1 MNRRSFFKYASK
13 AVASF
18 WLVPLMYRKGSEAVA
33 QEKPPLSES
42 DPTAQELGYKEDN
55 TKVDTTKFPKKAG
68 EAGKNQ
74 KCSLCKFYSAIDAKH
89 GDCTIFVNNTV
100 TANGWCSYWEQR
112 A

>member
-1 MNRRSFFKYASK
+1 MNRRRFFKCASIAVTSFFLA
-13 AVASF
+13 
-18 WLVPLMYRKGSEAVA
+18 PLMYCKGSVAFA

-42 DPTAQELGYKEDN
+42 DSTAQELGYKEDN

-89 GDCTIFVNNTV
+89 GDCMIFVNNTV

>member
-1 MNRRSFFKYASK
+1 MNRRSFFKNASN
-13 AVASF
+13 AVDLF
-18 WLVPLMYRKGSEAVA
+18 WLVPLLYRKGSVA
-33 QEKPPLSES
+33 FAKEKPPLSES
-42 DPTAQELGYKEDN
+42 DSTAQELGYKEDN

-89 GDCTIFVNNTV
+89 GDCMIFVNNTV
-100 TANGWCSYWEQR
+100 MANGWCSYWEKR

>member
-1 MNRRSFFKYASK
+1 MNRRSFLKCASTG
-13 AVASF
+13 VASF
-18 WLVPLMYRKGSEAVA
+18 WLAPLMYRKRSVAFA

-42 DPTAQELGYKEDN
+42 DSTAQELGYKEDN

-74 KCSLCKFYSAIDAKH
+74 KCSACKFYSTIDAKH
-89 GDCTIFVNNTV
+89 GDCMIFVNNTV
-100 TANGWCSYWEQR
+100 NANGWCSYWEQR